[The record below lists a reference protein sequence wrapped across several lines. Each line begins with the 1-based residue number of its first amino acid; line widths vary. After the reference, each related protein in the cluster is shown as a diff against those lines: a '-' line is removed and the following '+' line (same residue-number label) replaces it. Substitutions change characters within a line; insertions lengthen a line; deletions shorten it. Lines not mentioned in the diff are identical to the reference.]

1 MFQEMKDPHDLSPRT
16 MKVLEG
22 AAERRATKVAEM
34 RARGKVVAIQAGDLS
49 GVQHQQAHTYRE
61 TLLPGTNMAIF
72 ALNTRGQR
80 HVWWARLQGFD
91 NHLNAHL
98 RWWEQSLEGDWSL
111 TYEQTMPPTALLG
124 VANPGHAPRTYLWL
138 LPVDHGNDL
147 IRSRALALC
156 DHIRVLALW
165 DHIRAKQ
172 EEPDVEP
179 EVEPEVKPEVQAPL
193 QTDLISRRHISML
206 GRIRTFLSARDA
218 RAEASRAEAA
228 LSVAAPFVLA
238 PFDEGDFH
246 LPPLTQMHFVHI
258 IFFLLMFRGGQL
270 HGTFWP

>member
-1 MFQEMKDPHDLSPRT
+1 

-147 IRSRALALC
+147 IRNRALALC
-156 DHIRVLALW
+156 DRIRV
-165 DHIRAKQ
+165 KQ

-179 EVEPEVKPEVQAPL
+179 EVEPEVEPDVEPDVEPEEEPVVQAPL

-218 RAEASRAEAA
+218 CAEASRSEAA

-238 PFDEGDFH
+238 PFDEGDSH
-246 LPPLTQMHFVHI
+246 IPPVSLKCTLFTLL
-258 IFFLLMFRGGQL
+258 FFY
-270 HGTFWP
+270 